1 MPTTLQKLLDSNCL
15 PSLPEVAMRVLRIAQ
30 QPEPDLEEL
39 VRVIK
44 ADPAL
49 SGRVLK
55 TTNSALFG
63 LPQRIS
69 SIEAAIPILG
79 ANMIRTL
86 VLGFTLADYR
96 GPQARYRVYFQRLW
110 RGCVTQAVV
119 AEMLAQRNPSID
131 PAVWFLAALLQDIG
145 RLAMLAADSEE
156 YSRLIGLVDDGPEL
170 LESER
175 RTFGYTHADVSVQ
188 LCMRWRMDE
197 AMVDAVARHHVWIYR
212 PAEPQGDA
220 QWSDLGVA
228 LRCAAM
234 TADYFEGLRCG
245 RTVSREQLENAFKQG
260 FQVDAAELNDL
271 LSEVDQRVGEIAALF
286 LFDIGEFQSIDELL
300 AQAHAT
306 LAEIAVVTQ
315 VEMAAAKR
323 HMEEAKR
330 ELDTVRSETD
340 ELREQ
345 AQKDSL
351 TGAFTRRFLEPYL
364 ERELQRAARN
374 ERRVGVLFMDVDRF
388 KKLNDQYGHSLGDEV
403 LRKLVQALRES
414 LRDADTVIRYG
425 GDEFVVIL
433 SLNSVATL
441 SRVAERIRA
450 RITSIRCAS
459 EPSVRVSS
467 SIGALLCHPTPT
479 AVPSC
484 ETVLDEVDR
493 AMYVAKQRGGDRFA
507 IFTLRGNDKMASE
520 LQSPPRPNLLDEDVW
535 SAELE
540 LA

>member
-1 MPTTLQKLLDSNCL
+1 MSTTLQKLLDSNCL

-131 PAVWFLAALLQDIG
+131 PAIWFLAALLQDIG

-212 PAEPQGDA
+212 PAEPLGDA

-300 AQAHAT
+300 AQAHAA

-330 ELDTVRSETD
+330 ELDTIRSETD

-345 AQKDSL
+345 AQKDAL

-364 ERELQRAARN
+364 ERELQRAARS

-388 KKLNDQYGHSLGDEV
+388 KKLNDQHGHSLGDEV
-403 LRKLVQALRES
+403 LRKLVQALRVS
-414 LRDADTVIRYG
+414 LRDSDSVIRYG

-441 SRVAERIRA
+441 SRVAERILA
-450 RITSIRCAS
+450 RVTSIRCAS

-493 AMYVAKQRGGDRFA
+493 AMYVAKQRGGDRIA